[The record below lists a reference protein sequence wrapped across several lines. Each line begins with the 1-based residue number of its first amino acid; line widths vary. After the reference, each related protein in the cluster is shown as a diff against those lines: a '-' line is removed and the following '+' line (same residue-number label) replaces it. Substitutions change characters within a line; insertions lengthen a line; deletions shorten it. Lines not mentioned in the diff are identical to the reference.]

1 LSFQKVKLI
10 FKIKIIFI
18 SPGTGK
24 IATRTPTSPISV
36 SDFAFVSPVAMLDP
50 VFFWELKRCS
60 FKAKENGLCMRH
72 QLNKKEYE
80 NDGICQ
86 ANLHYSKPPAEHKK
100 RGRPPKTPVDAPQDS
115 FEKENLR
122 QRRNAHRKELRK
134 RNSELRTRLW
144 KKNGL
149 PAPPLES
156 PPTESE
162 SVVRKKL
169 KKQATTRTARAE
181 RMEKLK
187 FLRSTESEK
196 YDALRAEIIKR
207 QDEFD
212 ALSAEISKRHDE
224 LYKMRTNFI
233 TSFKF
238 LENWFSKGWS
248 GIDKPENVPWSDA
261 VSRFRQFIQRTR
273 HL

>member
-1 LSFQKVKLI
+1 M
-10 FKIKIIFI
+10 
-18 SPGTGK
+18 
-24 IATRTPTSPISV
+24 
-36 SDFAFVSPVAMLDP
+36 AMLDP

-86 ANLHYSKPPAEHKK
+86 ANLHYSKPPAEPPTEHKK

-122 QRRNAHRKELRK
+122 QRRNARQKELRE

-149 PAPPLES
+149 PAPPPES

-181 RMEKLK
+181 RTEKLK
-187 FLRSTESEK
+187 FKRSTESEK

-207 QDEFD
+207 QDELD

-224 LYKMRTNFI
+224 LYKMRSNFI
-233 TSFKF
+233 TSFNC
-238 LENWFSKGWS
+238 LENWS
-248 GIDKPENVPWSDA
+248 GIGRPENVPWSDA
-261 VSRFRQFIQRTR
+261 VSRFRQFVQRTR

>member
-1 LSFQKVKLI
+1 
-10 FKIKIIFI
+10 
-18 SPGTGK
+18 
-24 IATRTPTSPISV
+24 
-36 SDFAFVSPVAMLDP
+36 VAML
-50 VFFWELKRCS
+50 ELKRCS

-122 QRRNAHRKELRK
+122 QRRNARQKELRE

-156 PPTESE
+156 PSTESE

-181 RMEKLK
+181 RTEKLK
-187 FLRSTESEK
+187 FKRSTESEK

-207 QDEFD
+207 QDELD
-212 ALSAEISKRHDE
+212 ALSAEIIKRHDE
-224 LYKMRTNFI
+224 LNKMRSNFV
-233 TSFKF
+233 TSF
-238 LENWFSKGWS
+238 NIGWS
-248 GIDKPENVPWSDA
+248 GMGRPENVPWSDK
-261 VSRFRQFIQRTR
+261 RTR

>member
-1 LSFQKVKLI
+1 
-10 FKIKIIFI
+10 
-18 SPGTGK
+18 
-24 IATRTPTSPISV
+24 
-36 SDFAFVSPVAMLDP
+36 
-50 VFFWELKRCS
+50 
-60 FKAKENGLCMRH
+60 
-72 QLNKKEYE
+72 
-80 NDGICQ
+80 
-86 ANLHYSKPPAEHKK
+86 
-100 RGRPPKTPVDAPQDS
+100 VDAPQDS

-122 QRRNAHRKELRK
+122 QRRNARQKELRE

-181 RMEKLK
+181 RTEKLK
-187 FLRSTESEK
+187 FKRSTESEK

-207 QDEFD
+207 QDELD
-212 ALSAEISKRHDE
+212 ALSAEIIKRHDE
-224 LYKMRTNFI
+224 LNKMRSNFV
-233 TSFKF
+233 TSF
-238 LENWFSKGWS
+238 NIGWS
-248 GIDKPENVPWSDA
+248 GMGRPENVPWSDK
-261 VSRFRQFIQRTR
+261 RTR

>member
-1 LSFQKVKLI
+1 
-10 FKIKIIFI
+10 
-18 SPGTGK
+18 
-24 IATRTPTSPISV
+24 
-36 SDFAFVSPVAMLDP
+36 ML
-50 VFFWELKRCS
+50 ELKRCS

-122 QRRNAHRKELRK
+122 QRRNARQKELRE

-162 SVVRKKL
+162 
-169 KKQATTRTARAE
+169 
-181 RMEKLK
+181 
-187 FLRSTESEK
+187 K

-207 QDEFD
+207 QDELD
-212 ALSAEISKRHDE
+212 ALSAEIIKRHDE
-224 LYKMRTNFI
+224 LNKMRSNFV
-233 TSFKF
+233 TSF
-238 LENWFSKGWS
+238 NIGWS
-248 GIDKPENVPWSDA
+248 GMGRPENVPWSDK
-261 VSRFRQFIQRTR
+261 RTR